1 MNNKIAMITGI
12 FITACVLSYLRN
24 KEREKA
30 KAFENKI
37 IDDMKNMVNNC
48 MPKPEFNVNL

>member
-12 FITACVLSYLRN
+12 VITACVLSYFRT
-24 KEREKA
+24 KEQEKS
-30 KAFENKI
+30 KAFEEKI
-37 IDDMKNMVNNC
+37 IDDMKNLVNEC